1 MNNYTEELKRILK
14 NSELIAESLNSSDI
28 NSIHFLMSLLK
39 NSNSLTPVLEKHK
52 IDYEEI
58 KSFLTN
64 KNEPTKYLFY
74 SKELLSSIEGVILSL
89 ENIDDEITLNLLFN
103 EILSNKN
110 TLCYKT
116 LIKTNTDIENLKKDI
131 KTTNTISSNS
141 ILKSIGRNLNELAI
155 KKEFDP
161 VIGREKEITRI
172 IEVLKRKNKNNPLL
186 LGEAGVGKTSV
197 VEELASRITK
207 NSVPDFL
214 KGKTIYEVNLSSVIA
229 GTKYRGE
236 FEEKLTKLINELE
249 TNNNLILFIDEIHT
263 LVGAGGAEGAIDA
276 SNILKPALARG
287 KLSLIGATTL
297 KEYTSSIEK
306 DKALDRRFEPL
317 LINEPNYDETLYIL
331 KKIKPNYEKYH
342 NVKIPNNIIELTAKL
357 SDKYI
362 KNRNNPDKSI
372 DILDEICA
380 ITSLV
385 EKKTTNTKIEN
396 KIISLTEK
404 KNKCILENNLTKAL
418 SLKKEIT
425 SLESIQKK
433 NNTLNI
439 KNTVTKAILKEVL
452 ETKTNSNIF
461 ELSNSSYFTDLNNYL
476 KLNIYEQDHIIDNI
490 TKKLICFTKN
500 NNELPLTIS
509 LKGPTGTGKTYLV
522 KTLSKYLKTHLITLN
537 MKDYVTSTSLTKLIG
552 TTAGYVGYDEKN
564 TPFESLKHHPIS
576 IILLEDYNYTH
587 PSIKALFD
595 TISTTGKLTLN
606 NNEII
611 NFENTIIIKTT
622 KEKSNHSI
630 GFIEKPNKQNTLTF
644 NSLSVCSI
652 KKIITKQNN
661 TLTDEQINKIIEKSN
676 YKEQNAKQLLNLINE
691 NLVNFNEVKENLW
704 YNVTKEVKIWNL
716 F

>member
-74 SKELLSSIEGVILSL
+74 SKELLNSIEGVILSL

-103 EILSNKN
+103 EMLSNKN

-172 IEVLKRKNKNNPLL
+172 IEILKRKNKNNPLL

-207 NSVPDFL
+207 NLVPDFL

-357 SDKYI
+357 SDKYV

-461 ELSNSSYFTDLNNYL
+461 ELSTPSYFTDLNNYL

-537 MKDYVTSTSLTKLIG
+537 MKDYVTSTSITKLIG

-622 KEKSNHSI
+622 KEENNHSI

-691 NLVNFNEVKENLW
+691 NLVNINEVIPNL
-704 YNVTKEVKIWNL
+704 
-716 F
+716 

>member
-110 TLCYKT
+110 TLCYKA

-207 NSVPDFL
+207 NLVPDFL

-461 ELSNSSYFTDLNNYL
+461 ELSNPSYFTDLNNYL

-500 NNELPLTIS
+500 NNKLPLTIS

-537 MKDYVTSTSLTKLIG
+537 MKDYVTSTSITKLIG

-622 KEKSNHSI
+622 KEESNHSI

-676 YKEQNAKQLLNLINE
+676 YLEQNAKQLLNLINE
-691 NLVNFNEVKENLW
+691 NLVNINEVIPNLW
-704 YNVTKEVKIWNL
+704 YNVTKEVKIWNY

>member
-14 NSELIAESLNSSDI
+14 SSELIAENFKSSDI
-28 NSIHFLMSLLK
+28 NSIHFLVSMLLTP
-39 NSNSLTPVLEKHK
+39 NSLSKTLENHK
-52 IDYEEI
+52 IKLDLV
-58 KSFLTN
+58 KSYLPKEQTN
-64 KNEPTKYLFY
+64 KYLFY
-74 SKELLSSIEGVILSL
+74 SKELLNSIEGVILSL

-103 EILSNKN
+103 EILRNKD
-110 TLCYKT
+110 TMCYKVLT
-116 LIKTNTDIENLKKDI
+116 KCNIDIDCLKKDVL
-131 KTTNTISSNS
+131 TTNTISSNS
-141 ILKSIGRNLNELAI
+141 ILKSIGRNLNELALNN
-155 KKEFDP
+155 EFDP
-161 VIGREKEITRI
+161 VIGRDKEITRV

-186 LGEAGVGKTSV
+186 LGEAGVGKTAI
-197 VEELASRITK
+197 VEELSRRITK
-207 NSVPDFL
+207 NQVPDFL

-249 TNNNLILFIDEIHT
+249 NNNNLILFIDEIHT

-297 KEYTSSIEK
+297 KEYTNSIEK
-306 DKALDRRFEPL
+306 DKALDRRFEPI
-317 LINEPNYDETLYIL
+317 LINEPNYEETLYIL

-362 KNRNNPDKSI
+362 KNKHNPDKSI
-372 DILDEICA
+372 DILDEISA
-380 ITSLV
+380 ITSLNQ
-385 EKKTTNTKIEN
+385 KKTTNTKIKN

-425 SLESIQKK
+425 ILENKLKESTNQKQ
-433 NNTLNI
+433 
-439 KNTVTKAILKEVL
+439 KNTVTKRELKEVL

-461 ELSNSSYFTDLNNYL
+461 ELSSPNYFIELNNYL
-476 KLNIYEQDHIIDNI
+476 KLNIFDQDHIIDNI
-490 TKKLICFTKN
+490 TKELICFTNKTN
-500 NNELPLTIS
+500 HLPLTIS
-509 LKGPTGTGKTYLV
+509 LNGPTGTGKTYLV
-522 KTLSKYLKTHLITLN
+522 ETLSNYLKTHLITLN
-537 MKDYVTSTSLTKLIG
+537 MKDYMTSTSITKLIG
-552 TTAGYVGYDEKN
+552 SSAGYVGYNEKN

-595 TISTTGKLTLN
+595 TITSTGKLTLN
-606 NNEII
+606 NNETI
-611 NFENTIIIKTT
+611 NFENTIIIKTN
-622 KEKSNHSI
+622 KETSKSPI
-630 GFIEKPNKQNTLTF
+630 GFIEKQTKKTTLLF
-644 NSLSVCSI
+644 NPLSENSI

-661 TLTDEQINKIIEKSN
+661 HLTKEQIDKIIEKSN
-676 YKEQNAKQLLNLINE
+676 YLEQNAKNINNLINE
-691 NLVNFNEVKENLW
+691 NLVNFNEVTSILW
-704 YNVTKEVKIWNL
+704 YNVNKEVKIWNY

>member
-14 NSELIAESLNSSDI
+14 NSELIAENLNSSDI

-58 KSFLTN
+58 KRFLTN

-207 NSVPDFL
+207 NLVPDFL

-461 ELSNSSYFTDLNNYL
+461 ELSNPSYFTDLNNYL

-500 NNELPLTIS
+500 NNKLPLTIS

-537 MKDYVTSTSLTKLIG
+537 MKDYVTSTSITKLIG

-622 KEKSNHSI
+622 KEDSNHSI

-676 YKEQNAKQLLNLINE
+676 YLEQNAKQLLNLINE
-691 NLVNFNEVKENLW
+691 NLVNINEVIPNL
-704 YNVTKEVKIWNL
+704 
-716 F
+716 

>member
-58 KSFLTN
+58 KNFLPN

-89 ENIDDEITLNLLFN
+89 ENIDDEITLNLLLN

-116 LIKTNTDIENLKKDI
+116 LIKTNTNIENLKKDI

-207 NSVPDFL
+207 NLVPDFL

-461 ELSNSSYFTDLNNYL
+461 ELSNPSYFTDLNNYL

-500 NNELPLTIS
+500 NNKLPLTIS

-537 MKDYVTSTSLTKLIG
+537 MKDYVTSTSITKLIG
-552 TTAGYVGYDEKN
+552 TTAGYVGYDDKN

-622 KEKSNHSI
+622 KEDSNHSI

-676 YKEQNAKQLLNLINE
+676 YKEQNAKQLLKLINE
-691 NLVNFNEVKENLW
+691 NLVNINEVIPNLW
-704 YNVTKEVKIWNL
+704 YNVTKEVKIWN
-716 F
+716 

>member
-58 KSFLTN
+58 KNFLPN

-89 ENIDDEITLNLLFN
+89 ENIDDEITLNLLLN

-110 TLCYKT
+110 TLCYKA

-207 NSVPDFL
+207 NLVPDFL

-439 KNTVTKAILKEVL
+439 KNTVTKSILKEVL

-461 ELSNSSYFTDLNNYL
+461 ELSNPSYFTDLNNYL

-500 NNELPLTIS
+500 NNKLPLTIS

-537 MKDYVTSTSLTKLIG
+537 MKDYVTSTSITKLIG

-622 KEKSNHSI
+622 KEESNHSI

-661 TLTDEQINKIIEKSN
+661 TLTDEQINRIIEKSN
-676 YKEQNAKQLLNLINE
+676 YLEQNAKQLLNLINE
-691 NLVNFNEVKENLW
+691 NLVNINEVIPNL
-704 YNVTKEVKIWNL
+704 
-716 F
+716 

>member
-207 NSVPDFL
+207 NLVPDFL

-396 KIISLTEK
+396 KIISLTVK

-433 NNTLNI
+433 NNSLNI

-461 ELSNSSYFTDLNNYL
+461 ELSNPSYFTDLNNYL

-500 NNELPLTIS
+500 NNKLPLTIS

-537 MKDYVTSTSLTKLIG
+537 MKDYVTSTSITKLIG

-622 KEKSNHSI
+622 KEESNHSI

-691 NLVNFNEVKENLW
+691 NLVNINEVIPNLW
-704 YNVTKEVKIWNL
+704 YNVTKEVKIWN
-716 F
+716 